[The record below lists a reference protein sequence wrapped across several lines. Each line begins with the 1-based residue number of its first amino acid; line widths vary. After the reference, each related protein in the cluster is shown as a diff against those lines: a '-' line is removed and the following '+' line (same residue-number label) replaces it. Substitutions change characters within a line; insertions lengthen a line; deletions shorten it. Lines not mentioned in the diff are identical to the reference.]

1 MRRRGG
7 CVGAATIEL
16 SAGSSQV
23 CIGSPLH
30 SPCIERPA
38 SVHCALAQAFGAH
51 CVAQMHL
58 GHSSTGLPP
67 AWVNTA
73 LQRDLIAR
81 HFVSSRSH
89 SSSSLCCV
97 STSTSSLKSFLHI
110 TDFSSLNPRHYILFN
125 CLHLTR
131 WESASKEVVRLL
143 STLFEK
149 QSPRIPTSGSCR
161 WIWKTP
167 SIV

>member
-23 CIGSPLH
+23 CIGSPCI
-30 SPCIERPA
+30 SPCIEPPA

-89 SSSSLCCV
+89 SSSSLCCM
-97 STSTSSLKSFLHI
+97 STSSSSSTSSLCSSFLPI
-110 TDFSSLNPRHYILFN
+110 THFQPQSSPIYSLRLFGVLLLLINLNPKRN
-125 CLHLTR
+125 
-131 WESASKEVVRLL
+131 
-143 STLFEK
+143 
-149 QSPRIPTSGSCR
+149 Q
-161 WIWKTP
+161 
-167 SIV
+167 